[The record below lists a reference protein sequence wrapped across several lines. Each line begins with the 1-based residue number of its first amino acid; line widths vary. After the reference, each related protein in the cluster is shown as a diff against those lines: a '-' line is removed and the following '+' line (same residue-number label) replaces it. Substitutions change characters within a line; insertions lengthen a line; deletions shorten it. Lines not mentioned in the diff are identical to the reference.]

1 MTGAY
6 KVISVLTKACC
17 FVRLSQM
24 ILDNVFRGILDQ
36 GANCLL
42 IFDDP
47 EEDVSLCYYQISFD
61 NFLTVRIFQSRKRMM
76 RHLT

>member
-1 MTGAY
+1 MR
-6 KVISVLTKACC
+6 KLCVL
-17 FVRLSQM
+17 RLSQM

-47 EEDVSLCYYQISFD
+47 EEDVSIKHYTFAWQ
-61 NFLTVRIFQSRKRMM
+61 LTDEFVLFA
-76 RHLT
+76 

>member
-1 MTGAY
+1 MRANIFST
-6 KVISVLTKACC
+6 SN
-17 FVRLSQM
+17 RLSQM

-47 EEDVSLCYYQISFD
+47 EEDVSVFAI
-61 NFLTVRIFQSRKRMM
+61 FLDF
-76 RHLT
+76 LPGN